1 MKRMTILAALA
12 LILAMVLCACQAP
25 SAGEKPAVDK
35 TDSVS
40 QAEPEGTNAASD
52 TGDAQKKPG
61 KQIPVSQN
69 EEVAA
74 GPTADPKESEQRPA
88 QSEKETQEDQV
99 QTGNPSDRSGG
110 NEKSDPTPDPGRSA
124 LPEPTKPANQTA
136 PAGEQPSA
144 PQSQPEQQPETPSQ
158 APSQESPAATEPE
171 TPTVTD
177 PAPTPEPV
185 PEEPPAPKS
194 IYDYEFD
201 VDAIRSEL
209 IALGQSMG
217 LTHITSDD
225 GIACTPDNCSWAS
238 PITASQ
244 SLQGE
249 NLKRALQS
257 YVSSMPSIV
266 TAYGGGPLEY
276 FTIYVRSNGGGSYTF
291 YFLY

>member
-1 MKRMTILAALA
+1 MKRMTILAALV
-12 LILAMVLCACQAP
+12 LILAMVLCACQAS
-25 SAGEKPAVDK
+25 SAGEKFAGGK

-40 QAEPEGTNAASD
+40 QAESEGMNVVSD

-74 GPTADPKESEQRPA
+74 EPTADPKEGKQRPT

-110 NEKSDPTPDPGRSA
+110 NERSDPTPDSGRSA
-124 LPEPTKPANQTA
+124 SPEPTQPANQTA

-158 APSQESPAATEPE
+158 APSQEPPAATEPE
-171 TPTVTD
+171 TPAVTE
-177 PAPTPEPV
+177 PTPTPEPV

>member
-1 MKRMTILAALA
+1 MKRMTIVAALA

-25 SAGEKPAVDK
+25 SAGEKPAGGK
-35 TDSVS
+35 TGSVS
-40 QAEPEGTNAASD
+40 QAESEGTNAASD
-52 TGDAQKKPG
+52 TGDAQKMPG
-61 KQIPVSQN
+61 RQIPVSQN
-69 EEVAA
+69 EAAAA
-74 GPTADPKESEQRPA
+74 GPTADPKEGEQRPT
-88 QSEKETQEDQV
+88 QSEKETQEDRA
-99 QTGNPSDRSGG
+99 QTENPSGRSSG
-110 NEKSDPTPDPGRSA
+110 NGKSDPIPDPGRSNS
-124 LPEPTKPANQTA
+124 PEPTKPANQTA
-136 PAGEQPSA
+136 PAGEQPSV
-144 PQSQPEQQPETPSQ
+144 PQSQPEQQPETPLQ
-158 APSQESPAATEPE
+158 APSQEPSAATEPE
-171 TPTVTD
+171 TPAVTD
-177 PAPTPEPV
+177 TAPTPEPV

-225 GIACTPDNCSWAS
+225 GVPCTPDNCSWAS
-238 PITASQ
+238 PITASP

-266 TAYGGGPLEY
+266 TAYGGEPLEY
-276 FTIYVRSNGGGSYTF
+276 FTIYVRSNGDGSYTF